1 MASNVQP
8 LPPLPTPTAPMVNPK
23 TGLVTVAW
31 YQYLRQLD
39 NHMRDAE
46 RRLDAGSL

>member
-1 MASNVQP
+1 MASNVQS
-8 LPPLPTPTAPMVNPK
+8 LPPLPDPKAPVVDPK
-23 TGLVTVAW
+23 TGLITVPW

-46 RRLDAGSL
+46 RRLTAGGL